1 MVPHLSGRG
10 RRILRG
16 CVRWCWPVVDV
27 MAVYLESPRSRVEKD
42 VVSERKI
49 LVEVLGVRFRKV
61 VARTRICVD
70 HVVST
75 GVREW
80 GSRGEEMLG
89 FRCRSSRV
97 CETQTLSTIV
107 TIPPHARSRHVLLS
121 AFVVFR
127 IFN

>member
-1 MVPHLSGRG
+1 
-10 RRILRG
+10 
-16 CVRWCWPVVDV
+16 

-97 CETQTLSTIV
+97 CETQRCQPLS
-107 TIPPHARSRHVLLS
+107 LLLLMLDHDMCS
-121 AFVVFR
+121 YLPSLNSEYSIDPQACDCIYNLPKDLVFR
-127 IFN
+127 LVERHFAK